1 MKQRKV
7 LGSGCAKC
15 EKTAELIEKIAAE
28 VHAEVNIQKETDPE
42 AIMNYAVMKTPAVV
56 IDDQVVHSGSIPVS
70 DKVREWLKSE

>member
-1 MKQRKV
+1 MKQIKV

-28 VHAEVNIQKETDPE
+28 VHAEVDIQKEIDPE

-56 IDDQVVHSGSIPVS
+56 IDDPVVHSGSIPVS